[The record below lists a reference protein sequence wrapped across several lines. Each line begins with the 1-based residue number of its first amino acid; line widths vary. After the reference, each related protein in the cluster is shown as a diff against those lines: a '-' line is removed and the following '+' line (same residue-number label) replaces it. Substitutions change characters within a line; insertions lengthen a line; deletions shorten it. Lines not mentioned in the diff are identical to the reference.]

1 MNTDHESVL
10 QFVINLSVEL
20 ARIGSKVENMSAKVD
35 NLARAVEHLTEMKE
49 CLVEATGELNSK
61 AQVTEGNADTTA
73 KLLDYI
79 LKEIQA
85 LKMFKTDVSVVAVQA
100 DGLSEE
106 ELKQRVANA
115 VNSQRQEG
123 HEVHDGAIRSEE
135 SQAGVL
141 RNDSGG
147 EAEGCRGQECE
158 EEACEESQACQK
170 TI

>member
-20 ARIGSKVENMSAKVD
+20 GRLGAKVENMSAKVD
-35 NLARAVEHLTEMKE
+35 NLANAVEGI
-49 CLVEATGELNSK
+49 GETVGDLDVKSQLNDK
-61 AQVTEGNADTTA
+61 NTDTTA

-106 ELKQRVANA
+106 ELKQRVADA

-147 EAEGCRGQECE
+147 QAEGCRGQECE
-158 EEACEESQACQK
+158 EEACEEGQACQK
-170 TI
+170 AT

>member
-20 ARIGSKVENMSAKVD
+20 GRLGAKVENMSAKVD
-35 NLARAVEHLTEMKE
+35 NLANAVEGI
-49 CLVEATGELNSK
+49 GETVGDLDVKSQLNDK
-61 AQVTEGNADTTA
+61 NTDTTA

-106 ELKQRVANA
+106 ELKQRVTDA
-115 VNSQRQEG
+115 VNEGRQEG
-123 HEVHDGAIRSEE
+123 AEVPESPAREEEGGQYSIRNGST
-135 SQAGVL
+135 
-141 RNDSGG
+141 G
-147 EAEGCRGQECE
+147 EITECEKECE
-158 EEACEESQACQK
+158 EEACEEGQACQK